1 MRNWR
6 LWLGLGV
13 SAVCLCLAARG
24 VDWGSLQGALRQVEA
39 VPLLVALGLSLW
51 IALARAYRW
60 RAVLAPHSKP
70 KIRRLFNL
78 LNAGYFVSNV
88 APLRLG
94 DVLRAYLYAE
104 LEHLSVVRALST
116 VVVERILDTLIIV
129 LLLLALLPAVSLP
142 ASLLRPALGV
152 GLVAV
157 LAILLLAALVS
168 RRQQMWARLQTWSSR
183 LPLVRRL
190 GLVLRP
196 AAAGLEGLAAGALDG
211 VAALGSWH
219 QAMAAG
225 GWSLAVWLS
234 AAVQFYLVLHAVGL
248 RLPVTAGLLVLC
260 LTSLGMV
267 VPSSPGYVGVFEYLA
282 VLALSLFGV
291 SREGALG
298 YALVLHVLL
307 YVSSSVLGLLGLWI
321 EGFSYARLKDVVAR
335 AHDGH
340 FVDQDGR
347 AVAQDG
353 RSNAKDA
360 HLD

>member
-1 MRNWR
+1 M
-6 LWLGLGV
+6 GV
-13 SAVCLCLAARG
+13 SAVCLYLAARG
-24 VDWGSLQGALRQVEA
+24 VDWDSLQGALRQVEA

-88 APLRLG
+88 AALRLG

-116 VVVERILDTLIIV
+116 IVVERILDTLIIV
-129 LLLLALLPAVSLP
+129 LLLLALLPVVSLP
-142 ASLLRPALGV
+142 ASVLRPALGV

-157 LAILLLAALVS
+157 LAMLLLAVLVS
-168 RRQQMWARLQTWSSR
+168 RRHQMWARLQTWSSR

-190 GLVLRP
+190 GLER
-196 AAAGLEGLAAGALDG
+196 LASGALDG

-234 AAVQFYLVLHAVGL
+234 AAVQFYLVLLSVGL
-248 RLPVTAGLLVLC
+248 RLPVAAGLLVLS

-307 YVSSSVLGLLGLWI
+307 YLSSSVLGLLGLWI
-321 EGFSYARLKDVVAR
+321 EGFSYARLKDVVSR
-335 AHDGH
+335 AQDGH
-340 FVDQDGR
+340 FVAQNGHS
-347 AVAQDG
+347 AAQDG
-353 RSNAKDA
+353 RLDA
-360 HLD
+360 QDWHLDSDSTSPNGATTDLKL